1 MTTANRKKLGET
13 ISRWVAGYRTT
24 MARPPLSTLNE
35 LMNIYEG
42 TQTTTINSD
51 VINVFDRLSI
61 PYEVEGIG
69 WRII

>member
-1 MTTANRKKLGET
+1 MTTANRKKLGEI
-13 ISRWVAGYRTT
+13 ISRWVAGYRTK

-35 LMNIYEG
+35 LINIYEG